1 MNDKKA
7 IKKFMS
13 NRKANSRRIL
23 YDTLDVNK
31 GKVTIDFAYERLENI
46 PINMGRP
53 MNGMLFS
60 NNKRYH
66 AQLREERIG
75 KTLVFSSLD
84 SDVPPSFSN
93 SKRFKKKMSLFA
105 NTKAVSRRH
114 SQSNRY
120 ENDS

>member
-13 NRKANSRRIL
+13 NRKVNSRRIL
-23 YDTLDVNK
+23 YDTLDANN
-31 GKVTIDFAYERLENI
+31 GKDTIDFAYERLENI

-60 NNKRYH
+60 NDKRYN
-66 AQLREERIG
+66 AQLRNERRG
-75 KTLVFSSLD
+75 KVFVFSSLD

-93 SKRFKKKMSLFA
+93 SKRFKKISLFA
-105 NTKAVSRRH
+105 NTKTASRRY
-114 SQSNRY
+114 SQSNHY